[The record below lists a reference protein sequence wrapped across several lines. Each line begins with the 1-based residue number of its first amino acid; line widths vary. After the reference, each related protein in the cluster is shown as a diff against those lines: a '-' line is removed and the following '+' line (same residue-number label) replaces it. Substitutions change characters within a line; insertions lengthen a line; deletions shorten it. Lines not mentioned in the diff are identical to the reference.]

1 MRMIKTRVRF
11 PGRAL
16 GAMLIGLTMVVA
28 TAGLSSASPAQG
40 GSKGSLT
47 IGSKN
52 LPGAQVL
59 GQVYGQ
65 ALAKDGYKISYKE
78 NLGTTE
84 VVFAALESGDIDLYP
99 DYLNTTVQF
108 LGGTGGA
115 DVNQVKSELDAA
127 LASRGIVATTPAPAV
142 DVNGFYV
149 TKKTAKKYKL
159 KNVSDLTAQ
168 ASKLT
173 FGAPPECEQRPLCL
187 GDTSQQLYG
196 LQFKEV
202 KKLDTGGPVTVKALE
217 DGDIQVAI
225 LFTGSSVIPKDAV
238 LLKDD
243 KGLQGADNPVVLV
256 KQDKNTPELD
266 AAVDKVSAKIT
277 TRQYRK
283 MTLAVQN
290 DKEDP
295 KDVAE
300 TFLKDNKVT

>member
-1 MRMIKTRVRF
+1 MLVGVMLVIAA
-11 PGRAL
+11 PAL
-16 GAMLIGLTMVVA
+16 GG
-28 TAGLSSASPAQG
+28 ASPQGGG

-47 IGSKN
+47 MGSKN

-65 ALAKDGYKISYKE
+65 ALQKDGYNMSYKE
-78 NLGTTE
+78 NLGSTE
-84 VVFAALESGDIDLYP
+84 VVFAALENGDIDLYP
-99 DYLNTTVQF
+99 EYLNTVVEF
-108 LGGTGGA
+108 LGGNGGA
-115 DVNQVKSELDAA
+115 DVNQVKSELDGL

-173 FGAPPECEQRPLCL
+173 FGGPPECEQRPLCL

-202 KKLDTGGPVTVKALE
+202 KKLDVGGPVTVKALQ
-217 DGDIQVAI
+217 DGDIQVGI
-225 LFTGSSVIPKDAV
+225 LFTGSSAIPKDTV

-243 KGLQGADNPVVLV
+243 KGLQGADNPLVLV
-256 KQDKNTPELD
+256 KQDKYTPELG
-266 AAVDKVSAKIT
+266 AALDKVSAKIST
-277 TRQYRK
+277 KQYRK

-300 TFLKDNKVT
+300 QFVKDQKLT

>member
-1 MRMIKTRVRF
+1 MTNARMRF
-11 PGRAL
+11 PGRTL
-16 GAMLIGLTMVVA
+16 GAMLIGLTLIVA
-28 TAGLSSASPAQG
+28 TAGLSSASPAGGG

-47 IGSKN
+47 IGSTN
-52 LPGAQVL
+52 VAGDQVL

-65 ALAKDGYKISYKE
+65 ALAKDGYNISYKE
-78 NLGTTE
+78 NLGTRE
-84 VVFAALESGDIDLYP
+84 VVFPALESGEIDVFP
-99 DYLNTTVQF
+99 DYQDTLAAF
-108 LGGTGGA
+108 LQGTGGSE
-115 DVNQVKSELDAA
+115 VNQVKSELDGL

-173 FGAPPECEQRPLCL
+173 FGGPPECEQRDRCL
-187 GDTSQQLYG
+187 GPKAQELYG

-202 KKLDTGGPVTVKALE
+202 KKLDVGGPVTVKALE
-217 DGDIQVAI
+217 DGDIQVGI
-225 LFTGSSVIPKDAV
+225 LFTGSSTIPKDAV

-243 KGLQGADNPVVLV
+243 KRLQGADNVVVLV
-256 KQDKNTPELD
+256 KQDKFTPELGT
-266 AAVDKVSAKIT
+266 AIDKVSAKIT
-277 TRQYRK
+277 TKQYRK

-295 KDVAE
+295 SDVAK
-300 TFLKDNKVT
+300 TFLTNNKVT